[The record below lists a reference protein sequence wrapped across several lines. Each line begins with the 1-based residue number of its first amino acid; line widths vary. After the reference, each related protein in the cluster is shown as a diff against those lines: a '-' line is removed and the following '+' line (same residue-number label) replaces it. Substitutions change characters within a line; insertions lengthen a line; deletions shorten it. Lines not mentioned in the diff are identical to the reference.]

1 MCAFLGAELLAANA
15 LWAGSSA
22 VSVGAGLGALGLGV
36 SAISAISQGQA
47 QSDAAKYNAQVAENN
62 AIAARQ
68 KASFDAEL
76 RREQLARVQAQARA
90 NIGKTGGDFS
100 GSALDIMAENAAAAE
115 LDALAIRYGGEVRA
129 TGLEAQ
135 AVADRSQ
142 ASTAR
147 AGGYFGAGAKI
158 LSGAMMF
165 APGTN
170 QDEAARL
177 IRAGGTP

>member
-22 VSVGAGLGALGLGV
+22 VSVGAGLAALGTGV
-36 SAISAISQGQA
+36 SAISAIQQGQA

-68 KASFDAEL
+68 KATFDEQM

-90 NIGKTGGDFS
+90 NIGKGGGEFT

-115 LDALAIRYGGEVRA
+115 LDALAIRYGGETRA
-129 TGLEAQ
+129 TGLQAQ
-135 AVADRSQ
+135 AVVDRSQ
-142 ASTAR
+142 ADSAR
-147 AGGYFGAGAKI
+147 VGGYFGAGAKI
-158 LSGAMMF
+158 LSGAAMF
-165 APGTN
+165 APSAKE
-170 QDEAARL
+170 DVAARL